1 MAKSKNY
8 VARVDASERVLT
20 GGRVAVPGVPF
31 PLDDDAQKDEHN
43 ARLIEE
49 GQILEIKET
58 TKSGGEK

>member
-8 VARVDASERVLT
+8 VARVDASERVLS
-20 GGRVAVPGVPF
+20 GGRIAVPGTPV

-49 GQILEIKET
+49 GQLLEVPET
-58 TKSGGEK
+58 SKSGGEK